1 MIGVTRKNE
10 KEKRGKFLLSNL
22 ITGGKRQ
29 EEKMKANALPAVQTK
44 LRYPS
49 AQLHALHC
57 SLAWQRVE
65 GQEDTE

>member
-1 MIGVTRKNE
+1 MGGGEEERKEIGNKSFRE
-10 KEKRGKFLLSNL
+10 SM
-22 ITGGKRQ
+22 Q
-29 EEKMKANALPAVQTK
+29 ANALPAVQTK